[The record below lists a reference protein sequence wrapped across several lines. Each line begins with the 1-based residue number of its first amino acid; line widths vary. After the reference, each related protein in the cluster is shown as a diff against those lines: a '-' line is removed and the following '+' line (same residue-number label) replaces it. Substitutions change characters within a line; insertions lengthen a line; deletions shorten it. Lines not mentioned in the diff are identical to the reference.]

1 MWAPNHHLGQ
11 RLNLWIAGTTIG
23 ATPHKSSAL
32 INGPFFTL
40 LDTIRQRV
48 GAPKSN
54 SGLERLTRMGRSL
67 MDGGLPTISTG
78 IPPDPLHPV
87 AEGQVQYCSS
97 PLISEQKK
105 GEVPPSPP
113 NSTHC
118 PLTG

>member
-1 MWAPNHHLGQ
+1 MGTQSALGTAFESLDCGDHHRG
-11 RLNLWIAGTTIG
+11 NP
-23 ATPHKSSAL
+23 PHKSSAL

-67 MDGGLPTISTG
+67 MDGRLPTIGAG

-87 AEGQVQYCSS
+87 AEGQVQYCST

-105 GEVPPSPP
+105 GQVPPRPG
-113 NSTHC
+113 STHC

>member
-1 MWAPNHHLGQ
+1 MWTPNQHLVQ

-23 ATPHKSSAL
+23 ATSDKSSAL
-32 INGPFFTL
+32 INGPFFTS

-48 GAPKSN
+48 GAFKSN

-67 MDGGLPTISTG
+67 MVGGLPTIGAG

-87 AEGQVQYCSS
+87 AEGQVQYCST

-105 GEVPPSPP
+105 GQVPPRPG
-113 NSTHC
+113 STHC